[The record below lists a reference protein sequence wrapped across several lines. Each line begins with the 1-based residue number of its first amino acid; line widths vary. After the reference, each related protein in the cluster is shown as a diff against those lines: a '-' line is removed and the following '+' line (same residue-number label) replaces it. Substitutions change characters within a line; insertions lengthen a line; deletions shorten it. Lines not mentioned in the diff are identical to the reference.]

1 MLMTVREAIADA
13 ARRLRDVSGT
23 PRLDAELLM
32 AHALGDSR
40 DMVLLRRLDDPVP
53 AGFETLVARRLKSE
67 PVAYIT
73 GTRAFWTLELAVT
86 PAVLIP
92 RPDSETLI
100 EAAIAQL
107 GASPAPR
114 LLDLGTGSGALL
126 LAALDH
132 WPDAWGVGVDRSV
145 AAAHV
150 ANGNARRLGMDD
162 RAAFVIGD
170 WDAPISGRFDGIFC
184 NPPYIGEAEALPRDV
199 AGYEPASAL
208 FAGPDGLD
216 DYRRIIPRLPLLL
229 SEGGRAFV
237 ETGADQARAVCA
249 LGQRYGLHAF
259 VRRDLAGRE
268 RCVILSGQAL

>member
-1 MLMTVREAIADA
+1 MGATVRQAIVDA
-13 ARRLRDVSGT
+13 ARRLQDISGT

-32 AHALGDSR
+32 AQALGTSR
-40 DMVLLRRLDDPVP
+40 DAMILARLGEAAPQVFMALVERRL
-53 AGFETLVARRLKSE
+53 RHE

-73 GTRAFWTLELAVT
+73 GTRAFWTLELMVT
-86 PAVLIP
+86 PDVLIP

-100 EAAIAQL
+100 EAAVAQL

-114 LLDLGTGSGALL
+114 FLDLGTGSGALL

-132 WPDAWGVGVDRSV
+132 WPDAWGVGVDRSAGAARV
-145 AAAHV
+145 AK
-150 ANGNARRLGMDD
+150 GNAERLGMRH

-199 AGYEPASAL
+199 ADHEPASAL

-216 DYRRIIPRLPLLL
+216 DYRRIIPRLPVLL
-229 SEGGRAFV
+229 SESGRAFV
-237 ETGADQARAVCA
+237 ETGADQAGAVCE

-259 VRRDLAGRE
+259 VRQDLAGHD
-268 RCVILSGQAL
+268 RCVILSG